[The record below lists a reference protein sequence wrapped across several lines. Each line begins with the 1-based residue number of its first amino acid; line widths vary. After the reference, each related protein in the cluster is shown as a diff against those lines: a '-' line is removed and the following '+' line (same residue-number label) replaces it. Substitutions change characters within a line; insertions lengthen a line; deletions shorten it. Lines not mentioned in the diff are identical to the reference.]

1 MSDLQEIKIGSTKII
16 ALRDGELNIP
26 KEILCNLDEDL
37 SNKISEENSQLTLNN
52 VNAYLIVQG
61 ARTLL
66 VDTGCRDLFGPT
78 CGFVHDEIKK
88 ANVKP
93 EDITDI
99 FFTHLHP
106 DHIAGAI
113 DKSGKAM
120 FPNAM
125 VKVLG
130 IELNFWSKDDFDDVE
145 INGKNFAD
153 LSKTVI
159 KAYDNKIETLTS
171 QQEIIPGVYPVALPG
186 HTPGHAGFRVDD
198 DDNSFIQMGDV
209 LHAPNLQLADPNISV
224 MFDIDLEDGMK
235 SRKRIFD
242 MVCNDKIICSG
253 GHMLE
258 PKFGYLD
265 RFGNGYKFIT

>member
-37 SNKISEENSQLTLNN
+37 SNKISEENSQLTRNN
-52 VNAYLIVQG
+52 VNAYLIVKG

-113 DKSGKAM
+113 DK
-120 FPNAM
+120 
-125 VKVLG
+125 
-130 IELNFWSKDDFDDVE
+130 
-145 INGKNFAD
+145 NGSVRNVSVIPAIGAKFENKIIRYFKNFEGIQPGIIANMKVEFP
-153 LSKTVI
+153 L
-159 KAYDNKIETLTS
+159 
-171 QQEIIPGVYPVALPG
+171 EIP
-186 HTPGHAGFRVDD
+186 F
-198 DDNSFIQMGDV
+198 
-209 LHAPNLQLADPNISV
+209 
-224 MFDIDLEDGMK
+224 
-235 SRKRIFD
+235 IFD
-242 MVCNDKIICSG
+242 
-253 GHMLE
+253 
-258 PKFGYLD
+258 
-265 RFGNGYKFIT
+265 

>member
-26 KEILCNLDEDL
+26 KEILCNLDEDI

-113 DKSGKAM
+113 DKNGKAM